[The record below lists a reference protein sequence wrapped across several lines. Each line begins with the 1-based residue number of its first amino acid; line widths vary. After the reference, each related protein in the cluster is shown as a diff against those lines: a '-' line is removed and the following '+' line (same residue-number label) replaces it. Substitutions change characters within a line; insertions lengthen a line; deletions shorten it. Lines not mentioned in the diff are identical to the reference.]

1 MKKGRFRH
9 LKISGG
15 ILLALVTTITL
26 HHCTKEAIPP
36 MDKANLIPLPA
47 KVTPTEGVFRLKKGT
62 VIYVSNGSDEAFRVG
77 DYLSGFLHTATG
89 YKLPVKATN
98 KTKGKKDIFLFLSR
112 DREEL
117 GKEGYVLRVT
127 PEMISITAW
136 QPAGLFYGTQTL
148 RQLLPDEIE
157 KKSVQRVSW
166 EVPAGTITDKPEY
179 AYRGAMLDVA
189 RHFFPPEDVKAY
201 MDMLAFFKINIL
213 HLHLSDDQGWRIEI
227 KSWPKL
233 TEIGG
238 STEVGGGKGGFYTRE
253 EYKDL
258 VKYASDRFITI
269 IPEIDMPGHTNAAL
283 ASYGVLN
290 CDNKPRKLYTGI
302 DVGFSTLCISKDTVY
317 RFIDDV
323 MGELAAL
330 TPGPWIHI
338 GGDESHATPMK
349 DYIPFIER
357 TQQIVW
363 AHKKYVIGWD
373 EIANATIDKS
383 TVIQYWDNNENTLKG
398 VRQGAKVIMSPAS
411 RTYLDMQYDSTCTL
425 GLHWSGYVEVD
436 KAYDWDPATLVPG
449 VEKKNI
455 LGVESPLWTETITN
469 MKELEYMVFPRLA
482 GHAEIGWT
490 PASERKCDDYKIR
503 LGHFAS
509 RFDAMGINFYHSP
522 LIRWNDEE
530 GLSTNKEPGASK
542 K

>member
-1 MKKGRFRH
+1 MKKGKFRY
-9 LKISGG
+9 LKIFGG
-15 ILLALVTTITL
+15 VFFVILTALIIS
-26 HHCTKEAIPP
+26 HCTKETTAP
-36 MDKANLIPLPA
+36 MDKASLIPLPA
-47 KVTPTEGVFRLKKGT
+47 KVVPADGAFRLKRGA

-77 DYLSGFLHTATG
+77 DYLSAFLHTATG

-112 DREEL
+112 NDEKL

-127 PEMISITAW
+127 PEMISITAY
-136 QPAGLFYGTQTL
+136 QPAGLFYGVQTL

-157 KKSVQRVSW
+157 QKSVQRVSW
-166 EVPAGTITDKPEY
+166 LVPAGTITDKPEY

-201 MDMLAFFKINIL
+201 MDMLAFFKINML

-233 TEIGG
+233 TETGG
-238 STEVGGGKGGFYTRE
+238 STEVGGGQGGFYTRE

-258 VKYASDRFITI
+258 VKYAADRFITI

-290 CDNKPRKLYTGI
+290 CDNKPRKLYTGTN
-302 DVGFSTLCISKDTVY
+302 VGFSTLCTSKDTVY
-317 RFIDDV
+317 SFIDDV
-323 MGELAAL
+323 MRELAAI

-338 GGDESHATPMK
+338 GGDESHVTPMK

-357 TQQIVW
+357 TQEIVW

-373 EIANATIDKS
+373 EIANSVIDKS
-383 TVIQYWDNNENTLKG
+383 TVIQFWANNENTLKG
-398 VRQGAKVIMSPAS
+398 VRQGAQVIMSPAS

-425 GLHWSGYVEVD
+425 GLHWAGYVEVD

-449 VEKKNI
+449 VDKKNI

-490 PASERKCDDYKIR
+490 PASERTWDHYKIR

-509 RFDAMGINFYHSP
+509 RLDIMGINFYHSP
-522 LIRWNDEE
+522 LVRWNDNEE
-530 GLSTNKEPGASK
+530 E
-542 K
+542 